1 MLLGIAIGII
11 LILTICDQLL
21 KSWVASSIVL
31 GGSKQLIPGIIELT
45 NLRNSGAAWSLFEG
59 QQTFFTIITIIAIIV
74 IGYFIWQY
82 RKNASMIIGLAL
94 IMAGTIGNFIDRLR
108 QGYVVD
114 MFEIT
119 FINFPIFLKDELK
132 NSSLSIINLSSKVR
146 CLLLH
151 IIKNPFHI

>member
-21 KSWVASSIVL
+21 KSWVASSLVL
-31 GGSKQLIPGIIELT
+31 GGSKQLIPGIVELT
-45 NLRNSGAAWSLFEG
+45 NLRNSGAAWNIFEG

-74 IGYFIWQY
+74 IGYFIWEY
-82 RKNASMIIGLAL
+82 RKNIPMLIGLSL

-114 MFEIT
+114 MFETT
-119 FINFPIFLKDELK
+119 FINFPIFNIADMCLTIGVIWLIICILKEKD
-132 NSSLSIINLSSKVR
+132 
-146 CLLLH
+146 
-151 IIKNPFHI
+151 

>member
-45 NLRNSGAAWSLFEG
+45 NLRNSGAAWSIFEG

-82 RKNASMIIGLAL
+82 RKNIPMLIGLSL

-114 MFEIT
+114 MFETT
-119 FINFPIFLKDELK
+119 FINFPIF
-132 NSSLSIINLSSKVR
+132 IIADMFLTIGVIW
-146 CLLLH
+146 L
-151 IIKNPFHI
+151 IICIL

>member
-1 MLLGIAIGII
+1 MLLGIAIVII

-31 GGSKQLIPGIIELT
+31 GGSKQVIPGIIELT
-45 NLRNSGAAWSLFEG
+45 NLRNSGAAWSIFEG

-82 RKNASMIIGLAL
+82 RKNIPMLIGLSL

-114 MFEIT
+114 MFETT
-119 FINFPIFLKDELK
+119 FINFPIFNIADMCLTIGVIWLIIFILKEK
-132 NSSLSIINLSSKVR
+132 A
-146 CLLLH
+146 
-151 IIKNPFHI
+151 

>member
-45 NLRNSGAAWSLFEG
+45 NLRNSGAAWSIFEG
-59 QQTFFTIITIIAIIV
+59 QQTFFTIITIVAIIV

-82 RKNASMIIGLAL
+82 RKNILMLIGLSL

-108 QGYVVD
+108 QGHVVD
-114 MFEIT
+114 MFETT
-119 FINFPIFLKDELK
+119 FINFPIFNIADMCLTIGVIWLIICILKEKD
-132 NSSLSIINLSSKVR
+132 
-146 CLLLH
+146 
-151 IIKNPFHI
+151 

>member
-45 NLRNSGAAWSLFEG
+45 NLRNSGAAWSIFEG

-82 RKNASMIIGLAL
+82 RKNISVLIGLSL
-94 IMAGTIGNFIDRLR
+94 IMAGTFGNFIDLLS

-114 MFEIT
+114 MFETT
-119 FINFPIFLKDELK
+119 FINFPIFNIADMCLTIGVIWLIICILKEKD
-132 NSSLSIINLSSKVR
+132 
-146 CLLLH
+146 
-151 IIKNPFHI
+151 

>member
-21 KSWVASSIVL
+21 KYWVASSIVL
-31 GGSKQLIPGIIELT
+31 GGSTQLIPGIIELT

-59 QQTFFTIITIIAIIV
+59 QQTFFTIITIVAIIV

-82 RKNASMIIGLAL
+82 RKNVPMLIGLSL

-114 MFEIT
+114 MFETT
-119 FINFPIFLKDELK
+119 FINFPIFNIADMCLTIGVIWLIICILREKD
-132 NSSLSIINLSSKVR
+132 
-146 CLLLH
+146 
-151 IIKNPFHI
+151 

>member
-1 MLLGIAIGII
+1 MLLGIAIVII

-45 NLRNSGAAWSLFEG
+45 NLRNSGAAWSIFEG

-82 RKNASMIIGLAL
+82 RKNISMLIGLSF

-114 MFEIT
+114 MFETT
-119 FINFPIFLKDELK
+119 FINFPIFNIADMCLTIGVIWLIICILKEKD
-132 NSSLSIINLSSKVR
+132 
-146 CLLLH
+146 
-151 IIKNPFHI
+151 

>member
-1 MLLGIAIGII
+1 MLLGIAIVII

-45 NLRNSGAAWSLFEG
+45 NLRNSGAAWSIFEG
-59 QQTFFTIITIIAIIV
+59 QQTFFTIITIVAIIV

-82 RKNASMIIGLAL
+82 RKNIPMLIGLSL

-114 MFEIT
+114 MFETT
-119 FINFPIFLKDELK
+119 FINFPIFNIADICLTIGVIWLIICILKEKD
-132 NSSLSIINLSSKVR
+132 
-146 CLLLH
+146 
-151 IIKNPFHI
+151 

>member
-45 NLRNSGAAWSLFEG
+45 NLRNSGAAWSIFEG
-59 QQTFFTIITIIAIIV
+59 QQTFFTIITIVAIIV

-82 RKNASMIIGLAL
+82 RKNILMLIGLSL

-114 MFEIT
+114 MFETT
-119 FINFPIFLKDELK
+119 FINFPIFNIADMCLTIGVIWLIICILKEKD
-132 NSSLSIINLSSKVR
+132 
-146 CLLLH
+146 
-151 IIKNPFHI
+151 

>member
-21 KSWVASSIVL
+21 KSWVTSSIVL

-45 NLRNSGAAWSLFEG
+45 NLRNSGAAWSIFEG
-59 QQTFFTIITIIAIIV
+59 QQTFFTIITIVAIIV

-82 RKNASMIIGLAL
+82 RKNILMLIGLSL

-114 MFEIT
+114 MFETT
-119 FINFPIFLKDELK
+119 FINFPIFNIADMCLTIGVIWLIICILKEKD
-132 NSSLSIINLSSKVR
+132 
-146 CLLLH
+146 
-151 IIKNPFHI
+151 

>member
-1 MLLGIAIGII
+1 MIAIGII

-45 NLRNSGAAWSLFEG
+45 NLRNSGAAWSIFEG

-82 RKNASMIIGLAL
+82 RKNISVLIGLSL

-114 MFEIT
+114 MFETT
-119 FINFPIFLKDELK
+119 FINFPIFNIADMCLTIGVIWLIICILKEKD
-132 NSSLSIINLSSKVR
+132 
-146 CLLLH
+146 
-151 IIKNPFHI
+151 

>member
-1 MLLGIAIGII
+1 MLLGIAIVII

-31 GGSKQLIPGIIELT
+31 GGSKQLIPDIIELT
-45 NLRNSGAAWSLFEG
+45 NLRNSGAAWSIFEG

-82 RKNASMIIGLAL
+82 RKNIPMLIGLSL

-114 MFEIT
+114 MFETT
-119 FINFPIFLKDELK
+119 FINFPIFNIADMCLTIGVIWLIICILKEKD
-132 NSSLSIINLSSKVR
+132 
-146 CLLLH
+146 
-151 IIKNPFHI
+151 

>member
-21 KSWVASSIVL
+21 KSWVASSIIL

-45 NLRNSGAAWSLFEG
+45 NLRNSGAAWSIFEG

-82 RKNASMIIGLAL
+82 RKNIPMLIGLSL

-114 MFEIT
+114 MFETT
-119 FINFPIFLKDELK
+119 FINFPIFNIADMCLTIGVIWLIICILKEKD
-132 NSSLSIINLSSKVR
+132 
-146 CLLLH
+146 
-151 IIKNPFHI
+151 

>member
-1 MLLGIAIGII
+1 MLLGIAIVII

-45 NLRNSGAAWSLFEG
+45 NLRNSGAAWSIFEG
-59 QQTFFTIITIIAIIV
+59 QQTFFTIITIVAIIV
-74 IGYFIWQY
+74 IGYFIWKY
-82 RKNASMIIGLAL
+82 RKNIPMLIGLSL

-114 MFEIT
+114 MFETT
-119 FINFPIFLKDELK
+119 FINFPIFNIADMCLTLGVIWLIICILKEKD
-132 NSSLSIINLSSKVR
+132 
-146 CLLLH
+146 
-151 IIKNPFHI
+151 

>member
-45 NLRNSGAAWSLFEG
+45 NLRNSGAAWSIFEG

-74 IGYFIWQY
+74 ISYFIWQY
-82 RKNASMIIGLAL
+82 RKNISMLIGLSF

-114 MFEIT
+114 MFETT
-119 FINFPIFLKDELK
+119 FINFPIFNIADMCLTIGVIWLIICILKEKD
-132 NSSLSIINLSSKVR
+132 
-146 CLLLH
+146 
-151 IIKNPFHI
+151 

>member
-21 KSWVASSIVL
+21 KSWVVSSIVL

-45 NLRNSGAAWSLFEG
+45 NLRNSGAAWSIFEG

-74 IGYFIWQY
+74 VGYFIWQY
-82 RKNASMIIGLAL
+82 RKNVPMLIGLSL

-114 MFEIT
+114 MFETT
-119 FINFPIFLKDELK
+119 FINFPIFNIADMCLTIGVIWLIICILKEKD
-132 NSSLSIINLSSKVR
+132 
-146 CLLLH
+146 
-151 IIKNPFHI
+151 

>member
-1 MLLGIAIGII
+1 MLLGIAIVII

-45 NLRNSGAAWSLFEG
+45 NLRNSGAAWSIFEG
-59 QQTFFTIITIIAIIV
+59 QQTFFTIITIVAIIV

-82 RKNASMIIGLAL
+82 RKNIPMLIGLSL

-114 MFEIT
+114 MFETT
-119 FINFPIFLKDELK
+119 FINFPIFNIADMCLTLCLIWLIICILKEKD
-132 NSSLSIINLSSKVR
+132 
-146 CLLLH
+146 
-151 IIKNPFHI
+151 

>member
-45 NLRNSGAAWSLFEG
+45 NLRNSGAAWSIFEG
-59 QQTFFTIITIIAIIV
+59 QQTFFTIITIVAIIV

-82 RKNASMIIGLAL
+82 RKNILMLIGLSL

-114 MFEIT
+114 MFETT
-119 FINFPIFLKDELK
+119 FINFPIFNIADMCLTLGVIWLIICILKEKD
-132 NSSLSIINLSSKVR
+132 
-146 CLLLH
+146 
-151 IIKNPFHI
+151 

>member
-21 KSWVASSIVL
+21 KSWVVSSIVL

-45 NLRNSGAAWSLFEG
+45 NLRNSGAAWSIFEG
-59 QQTFFTIITIIAIIV
+59 QQTFFTVITIIAIIV
-74 IGYFIWQY
+74 VGYFIWQY
-82 RKNASMIIGLAL
+82 RKNVPMLIGLSL

-114 MFEIT
+114 MFETT
-119 FINFPIFLKDELK
+119 FINFPIFNIADMCLTIGVIWLIICILKEKD
-132 NSSLSIINLSSKVR
+132 
-146 CLLLH
+146 
-151 IIKNPFHI
+151 

>member
-21 KSWVASSIVL
+21 KSWVTSSIVL

-45 NLRNSGAAWSLFEG
+45 NLRNSGAAWSIFED

-82 RKNASMIIGLAL
+82 RKNVSMIIGLAL

-114 MFEIT
+114 MFETT
-119 FINFPIFLKDELK
+119 FINFPIFNIADMCLTIGVIWLIICILKEKD
-132 NSSLSIINLSSKVR
+132 
-146 CLLLH
+146 
-151 IIKNPFHI
+151 

>member
-21 KSWVASSIVL
+21 KSWVTSSIVL

-45 NLRNSGAAWSLFEG
+45 NLRNSGAAWSIFEG

-74 IGYFIWQY
+74 VGYFIWQY
-82 RKNASMIIGLAL
+82 RKNVPMLIGLSL

-114 MFEIT
+114 MFETT
-119 FINFPIFLKDELK
+119 FINFPIFNIADMCLTIGVIWLIICILKEKD
-132 NSSLSIINLSSKVR
+132 
-146 CLLLH
+146 
-151 IIKNPFHI
+151 

>member
-1 MLLGIAIGII
+1 MLLGIAIVII

-31 GGSKQLIPGIIELT
+31 GGSKQLIPSIIELT
-45 NLRNSGAAWSLFEG
+45 NLRNSGAAWSIFEG

-82 RKNASMIIGLAL
+82 RKNIPMLIGLSL

-114 MFEIT
+114 MFETT
-119 FINFPIFLKDELK
+119 FINFPIFNIADMCLTIGVIWLIICILKEKD
-132 NSSLSIINLSSKVR
+132 
-146 CLLLH
+146 
-151 IIKNPFHI
+151 

>member
-1 MLLGIAIGII
+1 MLLGIAIVII

-45 NLRNSGAAWSLFEG
+45 NLRNSGAAWSIFEG
-59 QQTFFTIITIIAIIV
+59 QQTFFTIITISAIIV

-82 RKNASMIIGLAL
+82 RKNIPMLIGLSL

-114 MFEIT
+114 MFETT
-119 FINFPIFLKDELK
+119 FINFPIFNIADMCLTIGVIWLIICILKEKD
-132 NSSLSIINLSSKVR
+132 
-146 CLLLH
+146 
-151 IIKNPFHI
+151 

>member
-1 MLLGIAIGII
+1 MLLGIAIVII

-45 NLRNSGAAWSLFEG
+45 NLRNSGAAWSIFEG

-82 RKNASMIIGLAL
+82 RINIPMLIGLLL

-114 MFEIT
+114 MFETT
-119 FINFPIFLKDELK
+119 FINFPIFNIADMCLTLGVIWLIICILKEKD
-132 NSSLSIINLSSKVR
+132 
-146 CLLLH
+146 
-151 IIKNPFHI
+151 

>member
-45 NLRNSGAAWSLFEG
+45 NLRNSGAAWSIFEG

-82 RKNASMIIGLAL
+82 RKNISVLIGLSL

-114 MFEIT
+114 MFETT
-119 FINFPIFLKDELK
+119 FINLPIFNIADMCLTIGVIWLIICILKEKD
-132 NSSLSIINLSSKVR
+132 
-146 CLLLH
+146 
-151 IIKNPFHI
+151 

>member
-1 MLLGIAIGII
+1 MLLGIAIVII

-31 GGSKQLIPGIIELT
+31 AGSKQLIPVIIELT
-45 NLRNSGAAWSLFEG
+45 NLRNSGAAWSIFEG

-82 RKNASMIIGLAL
+82 RKNIPMLIGLSL

-114 MFEIT
+114 MFETT
-119 FINFPIFLKDELK
+119 FINFPIFNIADMCLTIGVIWLIICILKEKD
-132 NSSLSIINLSSKVR
+132 
-146 CLLLH
+146 
-151 IIKNPFHI
+151 

>member
-45 NLRNSGAAWSLFEG
+45 NLRNSGAAWSIFEG

-74 IGYFIWQY
+74 VGYFIWQY
-82 RKNASMIIGLAL
+82 RKNVPMLIGLSL

-108 QGYVVD
+108 QGYVVV
-114 MFEIT
+114 MFETT
-119 FINFPIFLKDELK
+119 FINFPIFNIADMCLTIGVIWLIICILKEKD
-132 NSSLSIINLSSKVR
+132 
-146 CLLLH
+146 
-151 IIKNPFHI
+151 

>member
-1 MLLGIAIGII
+1 MLLGIAIVII

-45 NLRNSGAAWSLFEG
+45 NLRNSGAAWSIFEG
-59 QQTFFTIITIIAIIV
+59 QQTFFTIITIVAIIV

-82 RKNASMIIGLAL
+82 RKNIPMLIGLSL

-114 MFEIT
+114 MFETT
-119 FINFPIFLKDELK
+119 FINFSIFNIADMCLTIGVIWLIICILKEKD
-132 NSSLSIINLSSKVR
+132 
-146 CLLLH
+146 
-151 IIKNPFHI
+151 

>member
-21 KSWVASSIVL
+21 KFWVASSIVL

-45 NLRNSGAAWSLFEG
+45 NLRNSGAAWSIFEG

-82 RKNASMIIGLAL
+82 RKNIPMLIGLSL

-114 MFEIT
+114 MFETT
-119 FINFPIFLKDELK
+119 FINFPIFNIADMFLTIGVIWLIICILKEKD
-132 NSSLSIINLSSKVR
+132 
-146 CLLLH
+146 
-151 IIKNPFHI
+151 

>member
-1 MLLGIAIGII
+1 MLLGIAIVII

-45 NLRNSGAAWSLFEG
+45 NLRNSGAAWSIFEG
-59 QQTFFTIITIIAIIV
+59 QQTFFTIITIVAIIV

-82 RKNASMIIGLAL
+82 RKNIPMLIGLSL

-114 MFEIT
+114 MFETT
-119 FINFPIFLKDELK
+119 FINFPIFNLADMCLTLGVIWLIICILKEKD
-132 NSSLSIINLSSKVR
+132 
-146 CLLLH
+146 
-151 IIKNPFHI
+151 

>member
-21 KSWVASSIVL
+21 KSWVTSSIVL

-45 NLRNSGAAWSLFEG
+45 NLRNSGAAWSIFEG
-59 QQTFFTIITIIAIIV
+59 QQTFFTIITIVAIIV

-82 RKNASMIIGLAL
+82 RKNVSMIIGLAL

-114 MFEIT
+114 MFETT
-119 FINFPIFLKDELK
+119 FINFPIFNIADMCLTIGVIWLIICILKEKD
-132 NSSLSIINLSSKVR
+132 
-146 CLLLH
+146 
-151 IIKNPFHI
+151 

>member
-45 NLRNSGAAWSLFEG
+45 NLRNSGAAWSIFEG

-74 IGYFIWQY
+74 IGYFIWLY
-82 RKNASMIIGLAL
+82 RKNIPMLIGLSL

-114 MFEIT
+114 MFETT
-119 FINFPIFLKDELK
+119 FINFPIFNIADMCLTIGVIWLIICILKEKD
-132 NSSLSIINLSSKVR
+132 
-146 CLLLH
+146 
-151 IIKNPFHI
+151 

>member
-1 MLLGIAIGII
+1 MLLGIAIVII

-31 GGSKQLIPGIIELT
+31 GGSKQLIPDIIELT
-45 NLRNSGAAWSLFEG
+45 NLRNSGAAWSIFEG

-82 RKNASMIIGLAL
+82 RKNIPMLIGLSL

-114 MFEIT
+114 MFETT
-119 FINFPIFLKDELK
+119 FINFPIFNIAEMCLTIGVIWLIICILKEKD
-132 NSSLSIINLSSKVR
+132 
-146 CLLLH
+146 
-151 IIKNPFHI
+151 

>member
-1 MLLGIAIGII
+1 LLLGIAIGII

-45 NLRNSGAAWSLFEG
+45 NLRNSGAAWSIFEG

-82 RKNASMIIGLAL
+82 RKNIPMLIGLSL

-114 MFEIT
+114 MFETT
-119 FINFPIFLKDELK
+119 FINFPIFNLADMCLTLGVIWLIICILKEKD
-132 NSSLSIINLSSKVR
+132 
-146 CLLLH
+146 
-151 IIKNPFHI
+151 

>member
-59 QQTFFTIITIIAIIV
+59 QQTFFFFFSIIAIIV

-94 IMAGTIGNFIDRLR
+94 IMAGTIGNFIDRLK

-119 FINFPIFLKDELK
+119 FINFPIFNIADMCLTIGVIWLIICILKEKD
-132 NSSLSIINLSSKVR
+132 
-146 CLLLH
+146 
-151 IIKNPFHI
+151 